1 MPTPN
6 ELHKFTTIT
15 SKIIWSSGSHD
26 PWSSQ
31 SVNRSLSPTLLAVMI
46 EGGAHHSDLGGPTN
60 PVVDPET
67 DTASLNAAR
76 QFEMETLYRWSGEVQ
91 EERRKAARA
100 AASMPAL
107 RF

>member
-1 MPTPN
+1 MHVIGVAADEEGHVSLAAALEQLGARFGT
-6 ELHKFTTIT
+6 
-15 SKIIWSSGSHD
+15 
-26 PWSSQ
+26 
-31 SVNRSLSPTLLAVMI
+31 RSVMI

-67 DTASLNAAR
+67 DTASLKAAR

-100 AASMPAL
+100 ADSMPAL

>member
-46 EGGAHHSDLGGPTN
+46 EGGAHHLDLRYSDLRNRRLPC
-60 PVVDPET
+60 
-67 DTASLNAAR
+67 LNFGLLKFAKSTGR
-76 QFEMETLYRWSGEVQ
+76 
-91 EERRKAARA
+91 
-100 AASMPAL
+100 
-107 RF
+107 